1 MPLTYHTFYPIGI
14 FFSWIAHIWGRW
26 EVRGKEN
33 VPKKG
38 PLIVVANHVNLIDI
52 PLMAVSLGRKVIFM
66 AKEELFHSKFVGH
79 FLRSFGSFPVRRGR
93 PDRKALRQAQQLL
106 ADGGALIIFPEGKR
120 SKNAQLQPAFFGA
133 ALLAQWNGTPILPVG
148 IIGTEQ
154 ITGFASILRRPKVVI
169 NIGQPFYLPKVNAES
184 SKAEL
189 AELTELIMKN
199 LAELLPPEY
208 RGDYIDKETGQ
219 GENRKGE

>member
-1 MPLTYHTFYPIGI
+1 MPPTYHILYPIFI
-14 FFSWIAHIWGRW
+14 FLSWIAHTWARW

-38 PLIVVANHVNLIDI
+38 PLIIVANHVNFVDI

-66 AKEELFHSKFVGH
+66 AKEELFQSKFVGH
-79 FLRSFGSFPVRRGR
+79 FLRSFGSFPVQRGR

-106 ADGGALIIFPEGKR
+106 ANGGALIIFPEGKR
-120 SKNAQLQPAFFGA
+120 SKNGQLQPAFFGA

-154 ITGFASILRRPKVVI
+154 LTGFASVLRRPKVVI
-169 NIGQPFYLPKVNAES
+169 NIGQPFYLPKVDAES

-199 LAELLPPEY
+199 LAELLPTEY
-208 RGDYIDKETGQ
+208 RGDYTDNGNGQ
-219 GENRKGE
+219 SENREGE